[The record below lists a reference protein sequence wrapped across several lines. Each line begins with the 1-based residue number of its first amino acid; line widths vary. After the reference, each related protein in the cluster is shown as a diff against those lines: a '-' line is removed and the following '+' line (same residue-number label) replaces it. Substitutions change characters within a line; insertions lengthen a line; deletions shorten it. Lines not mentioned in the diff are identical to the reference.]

1 MKESLVMLYVIGNLH
16 FSVKSDKSAILTV
29 AVRCLTGS

>member
-1 MKESLVMLYVIGNLH
+1 MKESLVMLYVIG
-16 FSVKSDKSAILTV
+16 KSDKKAILTV